1 MLQFVLGWRAA
12 GGRVAG
18 SAGDALGAVA
28 GRAGL
33 RDPARL
39 RRWRS
44 PDGHVA
50 LAWLARDRA
59 QLGGVEYVHAEER
72 RVALFAGRPVR
83 WDAAGREA
91 DGAGPLDPRTYVAPS
106 SEWRDALDGRWAA
119 ARYDEDA
126 RELEIG
132 ADALGAYPLFEA
144 AAHGARWFSNAP
156 AALSALAGARDLDPV
171 ALAGLL
177 GGGWSLAGDPLWAAV
192 RRLARGTVLRLRAG
206 AGGEEECDRVELL
219 PDEQVVALLGAGF
232 DSAAA
237 GDRLVT
243 GLRALADWP
252 GRPSVVPVTGGR
264 DSRLVLAAAL
274 RAGFPF
280 TTTTG
285 GAPGTP
291 DVGGGRALARAA
303 GPAHEPLGS
312 DPHGDMYTAP
322 ARPPEAVAALAAG
335 TACLAGAA

>member
-177 GGGWSLAGDPLWAAV
+177 GRGWSLAGDPPSAPA
-192 RRLARGTVLRLRAG
+192 ARGGSCPASRRGRPVWPAPPGPPAAASRARSCSGTAARAG
-206 AGGEEECDRVELL
+206 RSRAATTAPYAASAGARREASSSSACMPPSPAGGRV
-219 PDEQVVALLGAGF
+219 AMRR
-232 DSAAA
+232 S
-237 GDRLVT
+237 
-243 GLRALADWP
+243 
-252 GRPSVVPVTGGR
+252 
-264 DSRLVLAAAL
+264 
-274 RAGFPF
+274 
-280 TTTTG
+280 
-285 GAPGTP
+285 
-291 DVGGGRALARAA
+291 
-303 GPAHEPLGS
+303 
-312 DPHGDMYTAP
+312 
-322 ARPPEAVAALAAG
+322 
-335 TACLAGAA
+335 